1 MSDALSDET
10 VKTLDAI
17 AGILIRCFLITVGAM
32 IFTWFVWLVLGDV
45 VHSIHGQMLDITR
58 KEFDLFFLYTMTF
71 MKGMN
76 VLFFFFPFFAI
87 KWYLWD
93 KRQLKSPTR

>member
-1 MSDALSDET
+1 MNTVLSENT
-10 VKTLDAI
+10 VATLDAI
-17 AGILIRCFLITVGAM
+17 ASILLRCFIITVGAM

-45 VHSIHGQMLDITR
+45 VHSIYGRMLAITR

-71 MKGMN
+71 LKAMN

-87 KWYLWD
+87 KWYLRD
-93 KRQLKSPTR
+93 KR

>member
-1 MSDALSDET
+1 MRGGRSMSETLSVET

-17 AGILIRCFLITVGAM
+17 AGILIRCFFITVAAM
-32 IFTWFVWLVLGDV
+32 TFTWLVWLVMGDV
-45 VHSIHGQMLDITR
+45 VHSVHGQMLEISR

-71 MKGMN
+71 MKGLN

-93 KRQLKSPTR
+93 KR